1 MDKKRNADLS
11 LMRLRSSSAAIS
23 DGYRLYMNNFRRV
36 FRSSWI
42 AALVYALAMGVF
54 VNIVITRLPMA
65 AVVQATGQTGN
76 PALQSM
82 LVTTGLFL
90 LGGSI
95 LLLAAL
101 TVLLSYGFSALGEQL
116 ATGSVTAPAKW
127 YGRIDR
133 LALWRT
139 LKAALWLLLVGLVV
153 DAVMAGVAVVAM
165 KFLGRLAGLML
176 IGGTLLLFLA
186 ALLPLAYTIMKY
198 VLTPKSAFLAILKD
212 TYPVGLRHWG
222 GLFIVV
228 LVVSIVNM
236 LLDVVT
242 QMPANILYA
251 ANVNS
256 QMGALQG
263 DPLGMP
269 AYMGWM
275 NIVVFTAAGFVQAYV
290 QLSALF
296 PLAYMYGSIETQENE
311 RSQAKRRLSK
321 YDDEEKNSVY

>member
-65 AVVQATGQTGN
+65 AVVQATGQMGN
-76 PALQSM
+76 PALQPM

-139 LKAALWLLLVGLVV
+139 LKAALWLL
-153 DAVMAGVAVVAM
+153 VVAM

-176 IGGTLLLFLA
+176 IGGTLLLLLA

-212 TYPVGLRHWG
+212 TYAVGLRHWG

-321 YDDEEKNSVY
+321 YDDEEKNSVS